1 MTQYHG
7 KNTAVLWSQ
16 FNLSTYFNEASVK
29 QEASTAETT
38 TFGSSSRSYVAGLVD
53 GTLSLSGFFDDTATT
68 GPDVVLA
75 NALANATNPIVTI
88 GLSGATIAKRAKLA
102 QIIETS
108 YEITGNFDDA
118 VTASVEMQVTGGVD
132 NGIFLKTHAAE
143 TSSTNGAGQ
152 DNGAAS
158 SNGWCAHLHV
168 TATSSPTTL
177 DVVIEHSTDNVTFA
191 ALSGGTFTQVTTS
204 TTSQRLTG
212 TGSVNRYVRYAST
225 IAGTSYTY
233 AVAFARR

>member
-168 TATSSPTTL
+168 TAITVPFPTR
-177 DVVIEHSTDNVTFA
+177 DAE
-191 ALSGGTFTQVTTS
+191 
-204 TTSQRLTG
+204 
-212 TGSVNRYVRYAST
+212 VNRAIGWGRAYGRTAEEAEANALRFTDDPLEAYGCSLQGSCWLAR
-225 IAGTSYTY
+225 IARWWAANVGG
-233 AVAFARR
+233 